1 MMENAQTLLHAAS
14 GTCGNNGKKCSKRPI
29 AFQRGC
35 GDEEDEIPAEVPH
48 DPGRSLPLIVG
59 PTKAATRL
67 PATCLPRQL
76 VEYVDSDQDR

>member
-14 GTCGNNGKKCSKRPI
+14 GTCGNNGKKCSKRPV

-48 DPGRSLPLIVG
+48 DPERSLP
-59 PTKAATRL
+59 PTRRADKSGDPAPCHVPAKAASRV
-67 PATCLPRQL
+67 R
-76 VEYVDSDQDR
+76 